1 MRCDAKEPIEGVDAV
16 AVGQEEV
23 SQHRRYGIR
32 SSLLLLCFA
41 DQSLQTVGAASD
53 PFDLEG
59 SIGRPDQ
66 RLPNDLGIRR
76 LILNEKYFSPH

>member
-41 DQSLQTVGAASD
+41 DQSLQTVGAA
-53 PFDLEG
+53 F
-59 SIGRPDQ
+59 
-66 RLPNDLGIRR
+66 
-76 LILNEKYFSPH
+76 